1 MSRFFEYILAVRYRV
16 NGILLTLYL
25 RVLGCKVGSD
35 LKCLR
40 LPVFRDIPKGNIE
53 IGDHVVFGKGVT
65 IEITRTGRLE
75 LGDQVVIGDG
85 VRLSSNRLIRMGDWS
100 GIAEHSSIR
109 GTSHALAKNEPYML
123 QSDIGADIVIGKD
136 VLIGAQVVV
145 LSGVVLPEGVVIG
158 AQSLVVSHDKVHPY
172 GIFGGS
178 PLKHIRDRQ

>member
-1 MSRFFEYILAVRYRV
+1 MSRFFEYILAARYRF
-16 NGILLTLYL
+16 NGLLLTLYL
-25 RVLGCKVGSD
+25 RVLGCKVGSN

-65 IEITRTGRLE
+65 LEISCTGRLE
-75 LGDQVVIGDG
+75 LGEHVLIGDG
-85 VRLSSNRLIRMGDWS
+85 VRFSTNKFIQIGRWT
-100 GIAEHSSIR
+100 GIAERASLR
-109 GTSHALAKNEPYML
+109 GSTHGLAKNEPFL
-123 QSDIGADIVIGKD
+123 KQPSSGADIIIGMD

-145 LSGVVLPEGVVIG
+145 LSGVVLPDGVVIG
-158 AQSLVVSHDKVHPY
+158 AQSLVVRNDKVHPY